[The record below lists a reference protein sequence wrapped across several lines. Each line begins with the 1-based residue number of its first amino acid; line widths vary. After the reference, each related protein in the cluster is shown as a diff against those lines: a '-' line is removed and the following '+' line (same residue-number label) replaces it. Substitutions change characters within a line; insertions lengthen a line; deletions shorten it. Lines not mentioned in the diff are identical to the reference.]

1 MRLLILRTCCVIER
15 SIYIV
20 QLILDE
26 LTQAFAVGFNF
37 IGNDSI
43 LRGFGWMIISLF
55 VMLKKARESTYLEFG
70 DGKDE
75 NCRWCGDGGD
85 LICCDSCSNTF
96 CKGCI
101 KRNLGRSFLHS
112 IEELNDDDSWNCLVC
127 NSSVLVPLQQ
137 ECLGVC

>member
-75 NCRWCGDGGD
+75 NCIDNLD
-85 LICCDSCSNTF
+85 YF
-96 CKGCI
+96 CILEFYENVKMY
-101 KRNLGRSFLHS
+101 
-112 IEELNDDDSWNCLVC
+112 
-127 NSSVLVPLQQ
+127 P
-137 ECLGVC
+137 